1 MKKVELV
8 FRTIGERTSD
18 IALEFARTNIQPW
31 KIHVIKDIKPFTRAM
46 EEIMKIEYDP
56 ETEFVVFM
64 DADCLIFEDLRPFI
78 EENELAY
85 VDCYVLDKFRGY
97 VHMGVH
103 ITRRDVVE
111 EMKKVSLSNENLLY
125 VLKPETAIR
134 NIALNN
140 MKLKKKYKRFKIL
153 HDFHQYYEHVFIK
166 CAIREL
172 RSREDYPKA
181 KLQSAIDNW
190 KFKDKDFVVAIEAI
204 NYTRKM
210 IPHGESSVD
219 IAKFIES
226 LPNVAQSVV
235 QDLGIEEKQYLK
247 MEVVQDLKAASNIL
261 GVFGDDSK
269 KVFCLGLSRT
279 STKSL
284 TKALNILG
292 INVIHYPVD
301 KVTHYELIHGNYNFT
316 ILQDYDGISDI
327 TIAPYYR
334 ELDELFPNSKF
345 ILTIREKE
353 KWLES
358 LKRHWEDRP
367 PYDDPNQTETH
378 LKIRRFLRASVYGVL
393 TFNKQRLSNV
403 YDLHHKNVMDYF
415 KDRSEDLLIID
426 ITKGEGWE
434 KLCPF
439 FKKPKLAS
447 AFPHVTDEEE
457 LIELL

>member
-1 MKKVELV
+1 MKKIELV

-18 IALEFARTNIQPW
+18 IALELAQNNIQPW
-31 KIHVIKDIKPFTRAM
+31 KTHVIRDIKPFTKAM

-56 ETEFVVFM
+56 ETEFVVFV
-64 DADCLIFEDLRPFI
+64 DADCLIFEDLRPFL
-78 EENELAY
+78 EENDLAY
-85 VDCYVLDKFRGY
+85 IDCYVLDKFRGY

-111 EMKKVSLSNENLLY
+111 EMKKVSLSDENLLY

-134 NIALNN
+134 NAAFSNL
-140 MKLKKKYKRFKIL
+140 KLKKKYKRFKIL
-153 HDFHQYYEHVFIK
+153 HDFHQNYEHIFIK

-190 KFKDKDFVVAIEAI
+190 KYKDKDFVVAIEAI
-204 NYTRKM
+204 NYARKM
-210 IPHGESSVD
+210 IPSGESSVD
-219 IAKFIES
+219 IAKFIEN
-226 LPNVAQSVV
+226 LPNVAQFMI
-235 QDLGIEEKQYLK
+235 QDLGIEEKQPLK
-247 MEVVQDLKAASNIL
+247 MEIVQELKAAANIM
-261 GVFGDDSK
+261 GVFGDESK

-301 KVTHYELIHGNYNFT
+301 KITHFELIHGNYNFT

-327 TIAPYYR
+327 TVAPYYR
-334 ELDELFPNSKF
+334 ELDQLFYNSKF

-367 PYDDPNQTETH
+367 PYDDPEQSETH

-403 YDLHHKNVMDYF
+403 YDLHHKNIMEYF
-415 KDRSEDLLIID
+415 KDRPDDLLVID

-439 FKKPKLAS
+439 FDKPKIIS

-457 LIELL
+457 LTELL

>member
-327 TIAPYYR
+327 TIALYYR